1 MIDGI
6 LCLHDRDGQAGDAT
20 LAGGICPTA
29 AQRAGMFGGKAGVQ
43 LLWLCYFV
51 QGLPFGFQSKSL
63 PLLLKEQGY
72 TLRQIGYA
80 NVL

>member
-1 MIDGI
+1 M
-6 LCLHDRDGQAGDAT
+6 T
-20 LAGGICPTA
+20 GGL
-29 AQRAGMFGGKAGVQ
+29 Q

-80 NVL
+80 NVLSAPWTFK